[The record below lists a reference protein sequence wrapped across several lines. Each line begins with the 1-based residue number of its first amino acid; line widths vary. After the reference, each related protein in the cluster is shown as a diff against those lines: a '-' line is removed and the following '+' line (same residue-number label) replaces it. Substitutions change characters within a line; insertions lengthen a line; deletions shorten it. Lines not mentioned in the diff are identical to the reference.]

1 VIRLPFVL
9 RSGDAVAN
17 AVTGER
23 IVVRVTTA
31 ESGGERFEIERFVP
45 PDGPPHPEHLHPHQE
60 SIITVV
66 KGVCALRLGG
76 DVRVAVPG
84 DRLVVAPG
92 VPHQV
97 WNAGGDTLHLR
108 IEKRP
113 GLESSERLVVAMCD
127 LAAAGHTDAHGMPRL
142 LQQAVMIPAY
152 ADAVRLV
159 SPPWAVQRALC
170 AVLGPVARARG
181 YRPLPARSDSAG
193 MTEAVLDDRTRL
205 AG

>member
-1 VIRLPFVL
+1 ML
-9 RSGDAVAN
+9 RSGDAVVN

-23 IVVRVTTA
+23 ILVRVTAA
-31 ESGGERFEIERFVP
+31 ESDGERFEIERFVP
-45 PDGPPHPEHLHPHQE
+45 PDAPPYPEHLHPHQE
-60 SIITVV
+60 SAITVI
-66 KGVCALRLGG
+66 KGVCAVRLGG

-92 VPHQV
+92 VLHQV
-97 WNAGGDTLHLR
+97 WNAGGDTLHMR
-108 IEKRP
+108 VEKRP
-113 GLESSERLVVAMCD
+113 ALESSERLLVAMCD
-127 LAAAGHTDAHGMPRL
+127 LAAAGQTDARGMPSL

-181 YRPLPARSDSAG
+181 YRPLPARSGSAR